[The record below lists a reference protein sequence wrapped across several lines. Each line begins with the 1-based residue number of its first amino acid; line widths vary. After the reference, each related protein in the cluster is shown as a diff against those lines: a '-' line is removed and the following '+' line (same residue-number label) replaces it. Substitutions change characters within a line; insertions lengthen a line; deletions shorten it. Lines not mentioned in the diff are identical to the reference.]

1 MNRIRQFREEA
12 QLSQVRLGILS
23 QIPSSMISDFELGKR
38 APWPKARRALARA
51 LSGAVGHKVSEADL
65 FPNGKEA

>member
-1 MNRIRQFREEA
+1 MNRIREFRDKA

-38 APWPKARRALARA
+38 IPWPKARKALADA
-51 LSGAVGHKVSEADL
+51 LHVTEAEL
-65 FPNGKEA
+65 FPNGKEG

>member
-1 MNRIRQFREEA
+1 MNRIREFREEA

-38 APWPKARRALARA
+38 APWPKARKALAKV
-51 LSGAVGHKVSEADL
+51 LKVSETEL
-65 FPNGKEA
+65 FPDGKEG

>member
-1 MNRIRQFREEA
+1 MNRVREFREKA

-38 APWPKARRALARA
+38 APWPKARKALARV
-51 LSGAVGHKVSEADL
+51 LKVSETEL
-65 FPNGKEA
+65 FPDGKDA